1 MHTVNAFVAV
11 VVAVVVIAA
20 VHLQTD
26 LLMAASA
33 VRTVRTVR
41 TVTFVLA
48 YSVVFSLLVSV
59 FVNGGY

>member
-1 MHTVNAFVAV
+1 MMHTVNAFVAV

-33 VRTVRTVR
+33 VRTVRTV
-41 TVTFVLA
+41 TFVLA

-59 FVNGGY
+59 FVNVGY

>member
-1 MHTVNAFVAV
+1 MHTVNACVAV
-11 VVAVVVIAA
+11 VVAVGVIAA
-20 VHLQTD
+20 VHLQAD

-33 VRTVRTVR
+33 VRTVR

-59 FVNGGY
+59 FVNVGY

>member
-1 MHTVNAFVAV
+1 MHTVNACVAV
-11 VVAVVVIAA
+11 AVAVVVIAA

-33 VRTVRTVR
+33 VRTVRTV
-41 TVTFVLA
+41 TFVLA

-59 FVNGGY
+59 FVNVGY

>member
-1 MHTVNAFVAV
+1 MHTVNACVAF

-33 VRTVRTVR
+33 VRTVRTV
-41 TVTFVLA
+41 TFVLA

-59 FVNGGY
+59 FVNVGY